1 MLYTNSIEAIYKN
14 YLDGFRHFEIDL
26 VGLADGSI
34 ITAHDGSEKQFGI
47 VDERTFGEVNF
58 EDVRLKS
65 RNGYTIMTAE
75 HLLNIAKRLN
85 VYMILDVKNRH
96 REIYTKIYNLAKSQ
110 DILHLLIPQTYNEAT
125 VADVRDLGFPN
136 WLMTFWGIGGRSPE
150 KKVEFCE
157 IHKPSIVWMRSDWW
171 SPDFEAKVRG
181 TGVEQIGLHAGMNN
195 VRSREM
201 LRRGLHVMNDCN
213 YIIDYTKD
221 LDVEDLNRQVDT
233 LYRLYLRRAGDSAG
247 VENKV
252 KRLIDGKA
260 TLQDISI
267 EITNSVEYSDL
278 KTGAKPAREMQ

>member
-47 VDERTFGEVNF
+47 EDNRTFGEVNF
-58 EDVRLKS
+58 DEVRLKS
-65 RNGYTIMTAE
+65 PAGYTIMTAE
-75 HLLNIAKRLN
+75 RLLDIVKRLN
-85 VYMILDVKNRH
+85 IYMILDIKNRH
-96 REIYTKIYNLAKSQ
+96 KDVYTKIYNLAEARGL
-110 DILHLLIPQTYNEAT
+110 LHLVIPQAYNEAT
-125 VADVRDLGFPN
+125 VASVRNLGFPN
-136 WLMTFWGIGGRSPE
+136 WLMTFWGIGGRPPE

-171 SPDFEAKVRG
+171 SPDFEAKVRD

-201 LRRGLHVMNDCN
+201 LRRGLHVMNDCS
-213 YIIDYTKD
+213 YISEYTSD
-221 LDVEDLNRQVDT
+221 VDVENLKRQVDT
-233 LYRLYLRRAGDSAG
+233 LYRLYLRRAGDPAG

-260 TLQDISI
+260 TMNDISI
-267 EITNSVEYSDL
+267 EITNSVEYGDL
-278 KTGAKPAREMQ
+278 KSGAKPPREIQ